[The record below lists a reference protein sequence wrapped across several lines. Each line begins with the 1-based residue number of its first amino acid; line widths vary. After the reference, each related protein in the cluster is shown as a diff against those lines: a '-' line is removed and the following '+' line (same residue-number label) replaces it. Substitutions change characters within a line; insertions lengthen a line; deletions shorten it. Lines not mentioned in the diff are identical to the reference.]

1 MPSREKD
8 SMSEHQRPEQRK
20 CPVCGKTPEVR
31 LRPFCSKRCADLDL
45 AHWLRGDYAIPARDD
60 PEGQE
65 NVGEESD
72 GEGGSA
78 QT

>member
-1 MPSREKD
+1 MPSREKG
-8 SMSEHQRPEQRK
+8 SMSEQRRPEQRK

-31 LRPFCSKRCADLDL
+31 FRPFCSKRCADLDL

>member
-1 MPSREKD
+1 
-8 SMSEHQRPEQRK
+8 MSEQRRPEQRK

-31 LRPFCSKRCADLDL
+31 FRPFCSKRCADLDL
-45 AHWLRGDYAIPARDD
+45 AHWLRGDYAIPARED

-65 NVGEESD
+65 NAEEESD